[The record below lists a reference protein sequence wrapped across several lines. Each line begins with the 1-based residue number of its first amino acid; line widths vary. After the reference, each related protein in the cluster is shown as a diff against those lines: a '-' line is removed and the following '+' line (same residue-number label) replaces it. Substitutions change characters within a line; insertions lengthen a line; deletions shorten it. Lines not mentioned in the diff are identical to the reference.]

1 MAPNALTVATSG
13 ALFGA
18 AVTTA
23 GVYLPSII
31 VEQMHL
37 RQFHMLKVFLTA
49 SAAST

>member
-1 MAPNALTVATSG
+1 MAPNALAGATSG
-13 ALFGA
+13 VLFGA

-31 VEQMHL
+31 VEQMNL

-49 SAAST
+49 SATST